1 LNAALDFYFLG
12 YNLSWTFTMSAV
24 NTTPLA
30 DRVAV
35 VTGGSRG
42 IGRAIA
48 LELASRG
55 ASVIVN
61 YNSNGKA
68 AEDVVMEIVKAGG
81 KAAAIPGDVAKVEDA
96 NNLIK
101 AAIDKFGKI
110 DILVNNAGIT
120 RDMLIMMMSE
130 ESWDAVMDTNL
141 KGTFNCSKAAVRS
154 MMRARSGRIINISS
168 VSGQIGNAG
177 QTNYSAS
184 KAGQIG
190 FTKALAREVAPRNVT
205 VNAVAAGYV
214 ETEIWAGVPE
224 EAREAFI
231 KMIPLGRKGT
241 PEEIAHAVAFLASD
255 EASYITG
262 QVLAVDG
269 GMAMF

>member
-1 LNAALDFYFLG
+1 
-12 YNLSWTFTMSAV
+12 MSPV
-24 NTTPLA
+24 NPAPLK
-30 DRVAV
+30 DKVAV
-35 VTGGSRG
+35 VTGASRG

-48 LELASRG
+48 IELAVRG
-55 ASVIVN
+55 AAVIVN

-68 AEDVVMEIVKAGG
+68 AQDVVMEIVNAGG
-81 KAAAIPGDVAKVEDA
+81 SAAALPGDVAKVEDA
-96 NNLIK
+96 NALIK
-101 AAIDKFGKI
+101 GAIDKFGKL

-141 KGTFNCSKAAVRS
+141 KGTFNCAKAAVRY
-154 MMRARSGRIINISS
+154 MMKARSGGIINISS
-168 VSGQIGNAG
+168 VSGQIGNPG

-190 FTKALAREVAPRNVT
+190 FTKALAREVASRNIT

-214 ETEIWAGVPE
+214 ETDIWAGVSE
-224 EAREAFI
+224 EARQALLGL
-231 KMIPLGRKGT
+231 IPLGRKGN
-241 PEEIAHAVAFLASD
+241 PQDIASAVAFLSSD

-262 QVLAVDG
+262 QTLAVDG
-269 GMAMF
+269 GMAMA

>member
-1 LNAALDFYFLG
+1 MPETITAPFAN
-12 YNLSWTFTMSAV
+12 
-24 NTTPLA
+24 
-30 DRVAV
+30 RVAV

-48 LELASRG
+48 LELAQRG

-61 YNSNGKA
+61 YNSKSEA
-68 AEDVVMEIVKAGG
+68 ADAVVAEIVKAGG
-81 KAAAIPGDVAKVEDA
+81 KAFAVQADVAKVDDA

-120 RDMLIMMMSE
+120 RDTLIMMMSE
-130 ESWDAVMDTNL
+130 DSWDAVMDTNL
-141 KGTFNCSKAAVRS
+141 KGTFNCSKAAVRH
-154 MMRARSGRIINISS
+154 MMKARTGRIVNITS
-168 VSGQIGNAG
+168 VSGQIGNPG

-190 FTKALAREVAPRNVT
+190 FTKALAREVASRNIT
-205 VNAVAAGYV
+205 INAVAAGYV
-214 ETEIWAGVPE
+214 ETDIWQGVPE
-224 EAREAFI
+224 GARSTLLA
-231 KMIPLGRKGT
+231 MIPLGRKGD
-241 PEEIAHAVAFLASD
+241 PEDIAHAVAFLVSD

-269 GMAMF
+269 GMAMA

>member
-1 LNAALDFYFLG
+1 
-12 YNLSWTFTMSAV
+12 MSV
-24 NTTPLA
+24 NPAPLK
-30 DRVAV
+30 DKVAV
-35 VTGGSRG
+35 VTGASRG

-48 LELASRG
+48 IELAARG
-55 ASVIVN
+55 AAVIVN

-68 AEDVVMEIVKAGG
+68 AQDVVMEIVSAGG
-81 KAAAIPGDVAKVEDA
+81 NAAALPGDVAKVEDA
-96 NNLIK
+96 NALIK
-101 AAIDKFGKI
+101 GAIDKFGKI

-141 KGTFNCSKAAVRS
+141 KGTFNCAKAAVRY
-154 MMRARSGRIINISS
+154 MMKARSGRIINISS
-168 VSGQIGNAG
+168 VSGQIGNPG

-190 FTKALAREVAPRNVT
+190 FTKALAREVASRNIT

-214 ETEIWAGVPE
+214 ETDIWAGVSE
-224 EAREAFI
+224 EARQALLGL
-231 KMIPLGRKGT
+231 IPLGRKGN
-241 PEEIAHAVAFLASD
+241 PQDIASAVAFLASD

-262 QVLAVDG
+262 QTLAVDG
-269 GMAMF
+269 GMAMA